1 MNGRVDIDPEQV
13 IARGNNI
20 RSIYEDYLL
29 QKQAV
34 MKTTE
39 EVETA
44 WEGADSAGYVS
55 AIHSYDDDFKKLGE
69 VIAQLGE
76 ILHRHGTRVAN
87 SRDQIR
93 NLSSRL

>member
-34 MKTTE
+34 MKN
-39 EVETA
+39 
-44 WEGADSAGYVS
+44 
-55 AIHSYDDDFKKLGE
+55 I
-69 VIAQLGE
+69 
-76 ILHRHGTRVAN
+76 
-87 SRDQIR
+87 
-93 NLSSRL
+93 